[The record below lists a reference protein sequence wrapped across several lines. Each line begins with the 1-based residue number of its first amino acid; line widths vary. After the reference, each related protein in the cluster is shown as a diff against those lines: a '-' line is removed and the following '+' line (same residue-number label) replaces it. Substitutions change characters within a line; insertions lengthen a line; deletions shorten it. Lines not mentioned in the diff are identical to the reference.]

1 MANQDIERLEN
12 EIDEVATQI
21 ETSIDNEIEILEV
34 PVEEM
39 VVIKPEHLEIISSYD
54 DNKLKEV
61 IVYRLNNF
69 KERIKDSLNVFLSV
83 LIGSDLQI
91 IFLAI
96 NRGKKF
102 NVKDMNIGNG
112 FVDIT
117 GILDAYIK
125 LLDDNNKNPEV
136 MLYNPETQQTE
147 LIGNVETRVP
157 YLAKE
162 VIENAKNQVKN
173 KNN

>member
-1 MANQDIERLEN
+1 MANQENERLEI
-12 EIDEVATQI
+12 EIDKAATQSD
-21 ETSIDNEIEILEV
+21 TSIDNEIEVLEV

-39 VVIKPEHLEIISSYD
+39 VVIKPEHLETISSFD
-54 DNKLKEV
+54 DNKIKNI

-69 KERIKDSLNVFLSV
+69 RERIKDSHDIFLSM

-96 NRGKKF
+96 NRGKSF
-102 NVKDMNIGNG
+102 IVKDMDIGNG

-117 GILDAYIK
+117 GILNAYVK
-125 LLDDNNKNPEV
+125 LLDDNGKNPEV
-136 MLYNPETQQTE
+136 MLYNPETQQAE
-147 LIGNVETRVP
+147 LIGNVETRIP

-162 VIENAKNQVKN
+162 VIETAKDQAK
-173 KNN
+173 KLQ

>member
-1 MANQDIERLEN
+1 MANQDIEHLEN
-12 EIDEVATQI
+12 EIDAVATQI

-39 VVIKPEHLEIISSYD
+39 VVIKPDHLEIINSFD
-54 DNKLKEV
+54 DTKLKSI

-69 KERIKDSLNVFLSV
+69 MERIKDSTDEFLSV

-96 NRGKKF
+96 NSGRD
-102 NVKDMNIGNG
+102 VYTKDMSTDSG
-112 FVDIT
+112 FVDII
-117 GILDAYIK
+117 GILDAYVK
-125 LLDDNNKNPEV
+125 LLDDSSKNPPV
-136 MLYNPETQQTE
+136 MLYNPETQQAE
-147 LIGNVETRVP
+147 FIGNLETRTP

-162 VIENAKNQVKN
+162 IIESAKEQANSK
-173 KNN
+173 K

>member
-1 MANQDIERLEN
+1 MANQDIERLET
-12 EIDEVATQI
+12 EINEVATQI

-54 DNKLKEV
+54 DNKLKEI

-69 KERIKDSLNVFLSV
+69 KERIKDSTNEFLSV

-96 NRGKKF
+96 NSGR
-102 NVKDMNIGNG
+102 NVYTKDMSTDSG
-112 FVDIT
+112 FVDII
-117 GILDAYIK
+117 GILDAYVK
-125 LLDDNNKNPEV
+125 LLDDSSKNPAV
-136 MLYNPETQQTE
+136 MLYNPETQQAE
-147 LIGNVETRVP
+147 FIGNVETRTP

-162 VIENAKNQVKN
+162 IIESAKEQALSK
-173 KNN
+173 K

>member
-1 MANQDIERLEN
+1 MANQEIERLEN
-12 EIDEVATQI
+12 EIDVVATQ
-21 ETSIDNEIEILEV
+21 TDTNIDNEIEILEV

-39 VVIKPEHLEIISSYD
+39 VVIKPEHLEIINSFD
-54 DNKLKEV
+54 DNKLKDI

-69 KERIKDSLNVFLSV
+69 KERIKDSPNIFLSV

-96 NRGKKF
+96 NNGRSV
-102 NVKDMNIGNG
+102 NIKDMNIGNG

-117 GILDAYIK
+117 GILDAYVK
-125 LLDDNNKNPEV
+125 LLDDSGKNPEV
-136 MLYNPETQQTE
+136 MLYNPETQQAE
-147 LIGNVETRVP
+147 LIGNLETRIP

-162 VIENAKNQVKN
+162 VIETAKEQAK
-173 KNN
+173 KLK

>member
-1 MANQDIERLEN
+1 MANQDIEHLEN
-12 EIDEVATQI
+12 EIDAVATQI

-39 VVIKPEHLEIISSYD
+39 VVIKPDHLEIINSFD
-54 DNKLKEV
+54 DTKLKSI

-69 KERIKDSLNVFLSV
+69 KERIKDSTNEFLSV

-96 NRGKKF
+96 NSGR
-102 NVKDMNIGNG
+102 NVYTKDMSTDSG
-112 FVDIT
+112 FVDII
-117 GILDAYIK
+117 GILDAYVK
-125 LLDDNNKNPEV
+125 LLDDSSKNPAV
-136 MLYNPETQQTE
+136 MLYNPETQQAE
-147 LIGNVETRVP
+147 FIGNVETRTP

-162 VIENAKNQVKN
+162 IIDSAKEQANAKK
-173 KNN
+173 

>member
-1 MANQDIERLEN
+1 MANQEIERLEN
-12 EIDEVATQI
+12 EIDVVATQI
-21 ETSIDNEIEILEV
+21 ETSIDNEIEVLKV

-39 VVIKPEHLEIISSYD
+39 VVIKQDHLEIINSFD
-54 DNKLKEV
+54 DTKLKNI

-69 KERIKDSLNVFLSV
+69 KERIKDSTDEFLSV

-96 NRGKKF
+96 NTGRSV
-102 NVKDMNIGNG
+102 NIKDMNIGNG

-117 GILDAYIK
+117 GILDAYVK
-125 LLDDNNKNPEV
+125 LLDDSGKNPEV

-147 LIGNVETRVP
+147 LIGNLETRIP

-162 VIENAKNQVKN
+162 VIETAKEQAK
-173 KNN
+173 KLK

>member
-1 MANQDIERLEN
+1 MANQDIEQLEN

-21 ETSIDNEIEILEV
+21 ENTIDNEIEILEV

-39 VVIKPEHLEIISSYD
+39 VVIKPDHLEIINSFD
-54 DNKLKEV
+54 DTKLKSI

-69 KERIKDSLNVFLSV
+69 KERIKDSTNEFLSV

-96 NRGKKF
+96 NSGR
-102 NVKDMNIGNG
+102 NVYTKDMSTDSG
-112 FVDIT
+112 FVDII
-117 GILDAYIK
+117 GILDAYVK
-125 LLDDNNKNPEV
+125 LLDDSSKNPAV
-136 MLYNPETQQTE
+136 MLYNPETQQAE
-147 LIGNVETRVP
+147 FIGNVETRTP

-162 VIENAKNQVKN
+162 IIESAKEQALSK
-173 KNN
+173 K

>member
-1 MANQDIERLEN
+1 MANQDIEHLEN
-12 EIDEVATQI
+12 EIDAVATQI

-39 VVIKPEHLEIISSYD
+39 VVIKPDHLEIINSFD
-54 DNKLKEV
+54 DTKLKSI

-69 KERIKDSLNVFLSV
+69 KERIKDSTNEFLSV

-96 NRGKKF
+96 NSGR
-102 NVKDMNIGNG
+102 NVYTKDMSTDSG
-112 FVDIT
+112 FVDII
-117 GILDAYIK
+117 GILDAYVK
-125 LLDDNNKNPEV
+125 LLDDSSKNPAV
-136 MLYNPETQQTE
+136 MLYNPETQQAE
-147 LIGNVETRVP
+147 FIGNVETRTP

-162 VIENAKNQVKN
+162 IIDSAKEQALSK
-173 KNN
+173 K

>member
-1 MANQDIERLEN
+1 MANEDIEHLEN
-12 EIDEVATQI
+12 EIDAVATQI

-39 VVIKPEHLEIISSYD
+39 VVIKPDHLEIINSFD
-54 DNKLKEV
+54 DTKLKSI

-69 KERIKDSLNVFLSV
+69 KERIKDSTNEFLSV

-96 NRGKKF
+96 NSGR
-102 NVKDMNIGNG
+102 NVYTKDMSTDSG
-112 FVDIT
+112 FVDII
-117 GILDAYIK
+117 GILDAYVK
-125 LLDDNNKNPEV
+125 LLDDSSKNPAV
-136 MLYNPETQQTE
+136 MLYNPETQQAE
-147 LIGNVETRVP
+147 FIGNVETRTP

-162 VIENAKNQVKN
+162 IIESAKEQALSK
-173 KNN
+173 K